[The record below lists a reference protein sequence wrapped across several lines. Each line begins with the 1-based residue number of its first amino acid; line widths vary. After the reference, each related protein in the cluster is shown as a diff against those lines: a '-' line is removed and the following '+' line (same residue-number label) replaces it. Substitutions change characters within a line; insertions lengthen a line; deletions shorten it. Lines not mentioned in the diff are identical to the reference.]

1 MPLYD
6 KFCIECNKLYVIEKS
21 YSDTN
26 DFECPKGHK
35 KLITKFKG
43 KLPLVRYIGEGF
55 TKKVEK
61 DE

>member
-6 KFCIECNKLYVIEKS
+6 KFCVECNKLYVIEKS
-21 YSDTN
+21 YSDNTP
-26 DFECPKGHK
+26 FKCPKGHTR
-35 KLITKFKG
+35 LVTKFKG
-43 KLPLVRYIGEGF
+43 KLPHIRYIGDGW